1 MFVAPW
7 CLHGVIEKGQHTI
20 VLNLASHYANLEQ
33 QGSRKLRKT
42 KQEEVEA
49 QIRVNKHYE
58 AVEVV
63 VDHQCQEVAAA
74 VDPQYQVVVVVED
87 HQRQMVG
94 IDGNVAELADMAVVV
109 VAVVA
114 AAEGQNSAQNENR
127 DSLDYT
133 SFQ

>member
-1 MFVAPW
+1 
-7 CLHGVIEKGQHTI
+7 
-20 VLNLASHYANLEQ
+20 
-33 QGSRKLRKT
+33 
-42 KQEEVEA
+42 
-49 QIRVNKHYE
+49 
-58 AVEVV
+58 
-63 VDHQCQEVAAA
+63 
-74 VDPQYQVVVVVED
+74 
-87 HQRQMVG
+87 MVG